1 MTAFLKKN
9 GKRRKERQEWRK
21 IKEAKTGWEVS
32 RKQRRK
38 NNEMLL
44 VENRTFI
51 SVVCFKKEKKKKFK
65 KNKKRWRG
73 ERVRNDVWVGRGGSG
88 LVSQQTTAY
97 TKITFQIPF
106 TKTNNQ
112 YYHHHY

>member
-51 SVVCFKKEKKKKFK
+51 SVVCFKKEKKKSS
-65 KNKKRWRG
+65 KRI
-73 ERVRNDVWVGRGGSG
+73 RNDGEESE
-88 LVSQQTTAY
+88 
-97 TKITFQIPF
+97 
-106 TKTNNQ
+106 
-112 YYHHHY
+112 